1 MDKNRI
7 MGIAKQAEGDVKEQ
21 AGKLTENPSLEAA
34 GKLVK
39 AEVTVQKTYGKVRD
53 ALSRV

>member
-34 GKLVK
+34 GKLNCV
-39 AEVTVQKTYGKVRD
+39 
-53 ALSRV
+53 